1 MFLYQRPALKIQC
14 SSSTFYLLEEI
25 GGYMLECRGTLQ
37 VKVRHHTSHLNTGST
52 GSSGDTGGS
61 GSSGSTGSSLVTL
74 LSVSNRGK
82 ATW

>member
-52 GSSGDTGGS
+52 GSS
-61 GSSGSTGSSLVTL
+61 LVTL

>member
-52 GSSGDTGGS
+52 GSSGCS
-61 GSSGSTGSSLVTL
+61 QVTL

>member
-37 VKVRHHTSHLNTGST
+37 VKVRHHTSHRNTGN
-52 GSSGDTGGS
+52 S
-61 GSSGSTGSSLVTL
+61 GSSGSSGSSGNSGSSLVTL